1 MESWENKP
9 VWKEP
14 TWEPLERIIGRQ
26 NLPAFMYMGEAQRGE
41 KRIVLYKHIGTRS
54 YLNLDEEG
62 GAFLSTK
69 LWLMPMECLR
79 CWADLRSVF
88 DQFVGRRFSF
98 IKLSPQK

>member
-62 GAFLSTK
+62 GAYRYTTSGYVPIPLDQA
-69 LWLMPMECLR
+69 LAYAYGMPALP
-79 CWADLRSVF
+79 
-88 DQFVGRRFSF
+88 G
-98 IKLSPQK
+98 